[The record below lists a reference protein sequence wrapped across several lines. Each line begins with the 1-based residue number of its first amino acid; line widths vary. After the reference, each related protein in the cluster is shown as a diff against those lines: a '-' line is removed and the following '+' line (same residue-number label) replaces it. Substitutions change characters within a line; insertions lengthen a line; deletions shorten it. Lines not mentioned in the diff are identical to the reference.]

1 MESQGIAQ
9 HYSQIEKIDLQMQ
22 QTAHKKQLLYLIK
35 DRILLHIL
43 DSSKL
48 FARIQ
53 M

>member
-35 DRILLHIL
+35 RQNPSPYIRQL
-43 DSSKL
+43 
-48 FARIQ
+48 
-53 M
+53 